1 MIRITFYTILLLI
14 LSPAAYS
21 QDSNFVA
28 KHRAI
33 FFPYPMYKEKWRTS
47 LGFSF
52 LTTPE
57 DITEEI
63 RLRIPCGEFTVL
75 RKISEKVQ
83 AQGRVSFQFLQNH
96 ITAGVHYV
104 KPINKK
110 FYWSAGNDIGYW
122 FGLLKIVEGFNS
134 KASGWLT
141 YPSVSF
147 GWMTRKDLLI
157 TFKAQ
162 ASFNLYYQSEN
173 GENKFVSTFTL
184 SIEQPFYQRK
194 HLLLAFSAISN
205 KFYWQTWSLFY
216 KTNRRV
222 FYPQITVGFIL

>member
-75 RKISEKVQ
+75 RKISEKV
-83 AQGRVSFQFLQNH
+83 A
-96 ITAGVHYV
+96 
-104 KPINKK
+104 
-110 FYWSAGNDIGYW
+110 
-122 FGLLKIVEGFNS
+122 
-134 KASGWLT
+134 
-141 YPSVSF
+141 
-147 GWMTRKDLLI
+147 
-157 TFKAQ
+157 
-162 ASFNLYYQSEN
+162 
-173 GENKFVSTFTL
+173 
-184 SIEQPFYQRK
+184 
-194 HLLLAFSAISN
+194 
-205 KFYWQTWSLFY
+205 
-216 KTNRRV
+216 
-222 FYPQITVGFIL
+222 